1 MNFLTTLFIALGL
14 ALDAFAVAITLGITS
29 SKPKLQDALTI
40 AGFFGFFQAVMPL
53 IGWSAGSLPENYI
66 VTTDHWI
73 AFTLLCLVG
82 LHMIYE
88 STREK
93 SRRRDIDPFN
103 IYVLLLLSVA
113 ESIDA
118 LAAGISFAFLDV
130 AIVRTVLIIGCVTF
144 LLSFVGYLIGDRVGR
159 FLGKRVRVI
168 GGIILIA
175 IGVRILVEHLR

>member
-1 MNFLTTLFIALGL
+1 MSLLTTLFIALGL
-14 ALDAFAVAITLGITS
+14 ALDAFAMAITLGVTS

-66 VTTDHWI
+66 AAYDHWI

-82 LHMIYE
+82 LHMIHE

-93 SRRRDIDPFN
+93 SRGRDTGPLD
-103 IYVLLLLSVA
+103 IYVLLLLSLA

-130 AIVRTVLIIGCVTF
+130 AIVRTVLTIGCVAF
-144 LLSFVGYLIGDRVGR
+144 SLSFVGYFIGDRMGR
-159 FLGKRVRVI
+159 FFGKRVRVI